1 MIHSIDRQQ
10 LVPAPLEQVF
20 EFFSRAR
27 NLEEL
32 TPPWLRFSVL
42 TPEPIT
48 MQPGTLIEYRLR
60 VHRVPMRWVSRIE
73 EWQPGRR
80 FVDRQIRGP
89 YRLWNHTHE
98 FAPDPRGTVIS
109 DSVRYEL
116 PMGPVGTVAHAVIVR
131 RDLERVFDYRQRQ
144 VERRFASKAT
154 RGPEDRAEDH
164 ADQCRREPDD
174 PAGYAL

>member
-48 MQPGTLIEYRLR
+48 MHPGTLIEYRLR
-60 VHRVPMRWVSRIE
+60 VHRVPMRWVSRIGPRSPAPRPRTKCLR
-73 EWQPGRR
+73 PGSTRSEHDQLR
-80 FVDRQIRGP
+80 CSRD
-89 YRLWNHTHE
+89 
-98 FAPDPRGTVIS
+98 AP
-109 DSVRYEL
+109 
-116 PMGPVGTVAHAVIVR
+116 
-131 RDLERVFDYRQRQ
+131 
-144 VERRFASKAT
+144 
-154 RGPEDRAEDH
+154 
-164 ADQCRREPDD
+164 
-174 PAGYAL
+174 